1 MKEELI
7 LKLVQIQNQFRFLH
21 WQTFGDAKH
30 RAYGGIYDSLGENI
44 DKFTEA
50 MMGKYGRPEFDSEFS
65 IMFRDIKELNVQN
78 FMDGITEFLVG
89 MTDELDSRYDT
100 DLLNIRDEMLG
111 DINQL
116 KYLLT
121 LKF

>member
-30 RAYGGIYDSLGENI
+30 RAYGELYESMGDHI
-44 DKFTEA
+44 DTFTEA
-50 MMGKYGRPEFDSEFS
+50 MMGKYGRPSFPTEFVIGFQ
-65 IMFRDIKELNVQN
+65 DIKSMDLQS
-78 FMDGITEFLVG
+78 FIDGIVEFLVSF
-89 MTDELDSRYDT
+89 TDKLDPKYDT
-100 DLLNIRDEMLG
+100 DLLNIRDEILAQ
-111 DINQL
+111 INKT

-121 LKF
+121 LKS